1 MKYVIITHRGYWGK
15 ADTLVEAAK
24 NANVTAKNCES
35 VVYRFDPDMVETCGV
50 TDMGSVEWSWSKFA
64 MSAGPEVRLVAQK
77 AHRLGRFNI
86 RLTKGQLQMTTI
98 GE

>member
-1 MKYVIITHRGYWGK
+1 MKYVIITARGYWGK
-15 ADTLVEAAK
+15 GDSLIEAAK
-24 NANVTAKNCES
+24 NAKATAKGVES
-35 VVYRFDPDMVETCGV
+35 VVYRFDPDMVKECGV

-77 AHRLGRFNI
+77 SHRIGRFNVRI
-86 RLTKGQLQMTTI
+86 TKGQVQMTTI